1 MLSLEKFFPGVGQE
15 YRRRA
20 YEREGDWCSPERS
33 LDIHETSCISKNDN
47 SHDSGA

>member
-1 MLSLEKFFPGVGQE
+1 MLSLEKLFLGVGQE

-20 YEREGDWCSPERS
+20 HGGGRGLVFPLSS
-33 LDIHETSCISKNDN
+33 LDIHETSCMSKNDI